1 MKVRVFILLLAGL
14 FSAPCVLPAADQ
26 PWTFWTK
33 TEKKDVPD
41 SEYPG
46 KPKID
51 PGTAVKKKRETQ
63 EDLREHAQKALA
75 EADLTTEQG
84 RRDWEKE
91 HKEVRQKRMEE
102 LRQEKRAKALE
113 TQKLQKEAL
122 EKKRKSSQ
130 PGTEAAVSAP
140 AAAPKVKV
148 LEIVPS
154 GEIETP

>member
-1 MKVRVFILLLAGL
+1 MRIFILLLAAVFL
-14 FSAPCVLPAADQ
+14 APGVLPAADQ

-33 TEKKDVPD
+33 TEEKDVPD

-63 EDLREHAQKALA
+63 EDLREHAQQALA
-75 EADLTTEQG
+75 KADLTTEQG
-84 RRDWEKE
+84 RRDWEKQ

-102 LRQEKRAKALE
+102 LKQEKRAKAAE
-113 TQKLQKEAL
+113 AQKLQKEAL

-130 PGTEAAVSAP
+130 PAAEAAIPASAP
-140 AAAPKVKV
+140 VSKTKV
-148 LEIVPS
+148 LEISPS
-154 GEIETP
+154 SELKQP

>member
-14 FSAPCVLPAADQ
+14 FSAPWVLPAADQ

-33 TEKKDVPD
+33 TEEKDVPD

-63 EDLREHAQKALA
+63 EDLREHAQQALA

-84 RRDWEKE
+84 RRDWEKKQ
-91 HKEVRQKRMEE
+91 KEVRQKRMEE
-102 LRQEKRAKALE
+102 LKQEKRAKAVE

-122 EKKRKSSQ
+122 EKKRKSPQ
-130 PGTEAAVSAP
+130 PGTEAAVP
-140 AAAPKVKV
+140 AAAPAPKVKV
-148 LEIVPS
+148 LEVAPS
-154 GEIETP
+154 GEIGTP